1 MFGRKQLVTFTFA
14 TLVAATV
21 MSPALGAVRP
31 DDRAGPRGAQPARI
45 TAVTSD
51 RSDVFT
57 RAVARHGSTAPAP
70 LSVATSNA
78 AGFHWL
84 DAGIGAAVGV
94 VACLA
99 LVFAAARLL
108 RPSRSVTA

>member
-21 MSPALGAVRP
+21 MSPALGA
-31 DDRAGPRGAQPARI
+31 
-45 TAVTSD
+45 D

-57 RAVARHGSTAPAP
+57 RAVARHGLAAPAP

>member
-1 MFGRKQLVTFTFA
+1 MLGRKQLVTFTFA
-14 TLVAATV
+14 MLVAAAV
-21 MSPALGAVRP
+21 MSPALGA
-31 DDRAGPRGAQPARI
+31 
-45 TAVTSD
+45 D

-57 RAVARHGSTAPAP
+57 RAVARHGAAAPVP
-70 LSVATSNA
+70 LSTSSA

-99 LVFAAARLL
+99 LVFAAARFL